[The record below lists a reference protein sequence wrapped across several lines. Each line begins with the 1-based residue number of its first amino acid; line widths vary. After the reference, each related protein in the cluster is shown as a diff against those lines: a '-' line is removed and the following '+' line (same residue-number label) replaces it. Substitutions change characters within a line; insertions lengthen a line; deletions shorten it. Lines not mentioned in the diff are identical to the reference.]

1 MEPVTYNEKQLSIM
15 EDAVKIF
22 AQKGYD
28 SASVRDIA
36 RISNINVAMISYY
49 FGSKEKLLEAIF
61 NYYRQDINTN
71 LRDIVE
77 ENVTNLEQI
86 EVIYKMLDLILAT
99 FYKNKYFNI
108 LLIHQ
113 SALTNGDGAIFKII
127 QEIKLENKKLLETVI
142 GRGQAQGKFRQ
153 DVDVTILYGI
163 MIGSINQV
171 VNSNKFYVS
180 LFDVQDPEGEEYYQK
195 VVLRLGAQ
203 LKAMIAAY
211 LCIH

>member
-77 ENVTNLEQI
+77 ENADNPEQI

-113 SALTNGDGAIFKII
+113 SALTDGDGAIFKII

-142 GRGQAQGKFRQ
+142 GRGQAQGEFRQ

-180 LFDVQDPEGEEYYQK
+180 LFDVKDPEGEEYYQK